1 MVLLTPSEGRQ
12 GKWYQYDGRQMN
24 SLLGHL
30 KVGLKYVLL
39 SLPLV
44 MLFIQQHD
52 KKNGSRHSALL

>member
-39 SLPLV
+39 SLPLCNA
-44 MLFIQQHD
+44 IYTTT
-52 KKNGSRHSALL
+52 